1 MLTKLS
7 KQLASGKVLARFS
20 LLKASGQVFEMLI
33 PFGLAVVIAPDIFGI
48 YSLGK
53 MVVFL
58 FASLFVFSSL
68 TPFVVFS
75 NQEAQQTGK
84 INNSF
89 SVQVVLVAL
98 SAGLFLL
105 ITLLGGTYIKTFTE
119 LNSSELIFLVL
130 AYFGITIRFFLEN
143 IFLALNQKTKNAAV
157 DFFYGLVSVVTIVIL
172 YRFHVLSVSTLF
184 LTYFI
189 AALAVLAIYLR
200 FINFSL
206 LRPFHVERSHFK
218 KMFNFAKW
226 NIVGSTAVYLTNW
239 GDNFVLRLFVSVDQI
254 GIYNLGYQTFKGLTG
269 LYFILNSYF
278 LPSISKTIEDVK
290 AVQNYVFNKR
300 PKIFLLVLVFIV
312 GFYLLLP
319 TIFHA
324 IYSASYDGAIIVLK
338 ILLIGSVLELYNV
351 FYIPIL
357 NASRK
362 YKFTQTTNIVQ
373 VLINL
378 GLDFLLI
385 PALGITGAAIA
396 TVTAYTARNLIY
408 EIYVYRKFKDFS
420 FISRWFGH
428 QG

>member
-1 MLTKLS
+1 M
-7 KQLASGKVLARFS
+7 A
-20 LLKASGQVFEMLI
+20 
-33 PFGLAVVIAPDIFGI
+33 
-48 YSLGK
+48 YS
-53 MVVFL
+53 
-58 FASLFVFSSL
+58 A
-68 TPFVVFS
+68 
-75 NQEAQQTGK
+75 N
-84 INNSF
+84 
-89 SVQVVLVAL
+89 
-98 SAGLFLL
+98 
-105 ITLLGGTYIKTFTE
+105 
-119 LNSSELIFLVL
+119 
-130 AYFGITIRFFLEN
+130 TIGFFLHN
-143 IFLALNQKTKNAAV
+143 IFLALKKTKKNAAV

-218 KMFNFAKW
+218 